1 MIAPCLLHCK
11 HRIPLQNV
19 LLQAIVMLTAA
30 LEAAAA
36 QHGSCHTTHIERV
49 LLHSKA
55 RQVELPAQPV
65 GDSAVEP
72 EEGKAVSMS
81 GTLRTRSC

>member
-11 HRIPLQNV
+11 DRIPLQNV

-36 QHGSCHTTHIERV
+36 HHGSCHTTHIERV
-49 LLHSKA
+49 LLHSQA

-65 GDSAVEP
+65 RDGAVQP
-72 EEGKAVSMS
+72 EKGEAVSMLS
-81 GTLRTRSC
+81 TLGVRLW